1 MDKKD
6 LIFEEGRCKKEKIVE
21 IFDVIIEV
29 VDELIF
35 YLEGIEVVSSD
46 DFEGEL
52 FYVFE
57 GDDFMLFGGVIRL
70 WKFLWLRR

>member
-6 LIFEEGRCKKEKIVE
+6 LIFEEDRCKKEKIVE

-57 GDDFMLFGGVIRL
+57 VDDFMLFGGVIRL
-70 WKFLWLRR
+70 WKFLWLWR

>member
-6 LIFEEGRCKKEKIVE
+6 LIFEEDRCKKEKIVE

-70 WKFLWLRR
+70 WKFLWLWR